1 MARTASVPFVAYA
14 TADEAKSNRPVPQT
28 KKDGTEA
35 SPLNLYEVKLPGID
49 AVYVWS
55 RSPVIAIGQTAQHK
69 QIGECVLAEKPDRTP
84 MPPALRAKKA
94 FAKLSDTDRAA
105 LLAELMGTKP
115 TNGESQPTAPAPQ
128 TPQRGGRKQHA

>member
-14 TADEAKSNRPVPQT
+14 TVDEAKSNRPTPQT
-28 KKDGTEA
+28 KKDGTESA
-35 SPLNLYEVKLPGID
+35 PLNLYEVKLPGID
-49 AVYVWS
+49 PVYVWS

-94 FAKLSDTDRAA
+94 FAKLSDADRQT
-105 LLAELMGTKP
+105 LLAELMGSKP
-115 TNGESQPTAPAPQ
+115 TNGESAPAPAA
-128 TPQRGGRKQHA
+128 PQRGGRKQHA